1 MIQIQIQ
8 LTRRYVISHNVYYV
22 KNRMRWEALREIC
35 STRGEPSSQICP
47 VPAEVSTAIRL
58 AGLAQNPS
66 MAWRCLS
73 MSYAVWLTAS
83 VQLPLSL
90 SRRSTSRLVLVP
102 ASIWSASSA
111 WLDPVGQRSQDL
123 HGSSSGGC
131 NRSAAATATQGV
143 GAPAHDA
150 PCRSPLILVFRHLN
164 ERVCHLTTPL
174 AAITGLIGFL
184 QLVPAFNK

>member
-1 MIQIQIQ
+1 
-8 LTRRYVISHNVYYV
+8 
-22 KNRMRWEALREIC
+22 
-35 STRGEPSSQICP
+35 
-47 VPAEVSTAIRL
+47 
-58 AGLAQNPS
+58 

-111 WLDPVGQRSQDL
+111 WLDPVGQRSQNL

-131 NRSAAATATQGV
+131 NRSAAATATQGDGHSANAAGSCGV
-143 GAPAHDA
+143 LAVVQAMGAPAHDA

-164 ERVCHLTTPL
+164 ERVCPLTTPL

-184 QLVPAFNK
+184 QLVPAFNKQSQTLTLPTTLPGKPGCCPHHRSR